1 LDEIFSALQL
11 MNKKKKPNVTIA
23 KRKQSAAMGEESST
37 ITFPVIKA
45 EDHKNTKIKGKNFN
59 IKVFLL
65 G

>member
-1 LDEIFSALQL
+1 
-11 MNKKKKPNVTIA
+11 
-23 KRKQSAAMGEESST
+23 MGEESST